1 MADPDCTLET
11 LQIQYTK
18 ITYYSFKKAF
28 PPPNSQDSLSLT
40 SFHVFSNCTFPFF
53 LPALTPALTFKL
65 KLLVLEYGVLSKIVL
80 SDWTLFV
87 DYKGQFNEFSM
98 IRIKVF
104 HRMRDVFI
112 TDLEVVSWNV

>member
-1 MADPDCTLET
+1 MLIALGKR
-11 LQIQYTK
+11 YK
-18 ITYYSFKKAF
+18 YSAQKLHIILLKRLTH
-28 PPPNSQDSLSLT
+28 PNSQDSLPFTSL
-40 SFHVFSNCTFPFF
+40 HVFSNCIFRFF

-65 KLLVLEYGVLSKIVL
+65 KLLVFEYGVLSKIVL